1 MVTSWQISLDDEDVD
16 DLEALWE
23 DEANEPGEDLAATVE
38 ADEKM
43 SQDEPEPDFDD
54 DSNAISLDAIKKKH
68 PLDEDMPKARVIP
81 PPEDEIEKD
90 CVEKMYRGWCL

>member
-1 MVTSWQISLDDEDVD
+1 MNFQFLDEDDVD

-23 DEANEPGEDLAATVE
+23 DEANDDGEDLAAT
-38 ADEKM
+38 ADDDEKM
-43 SQDEPEPDFDD
+43 SQDLPEPNFDD

-68 PLDEDMPKARVIP
+68 PLDENAPKSRVIP

-90 CVEKMYRGWCL
+90 G